1 VKGKI
6 IFVVILAMLVA
17 LVWFI
22 GTRTRDAHVVP
33 KPRPEEPAEASAPEG
48 TAASASASGSA
59 PGAAPGVSAS
69 GDAGPPLLDRPL
81 RVVAPSWELAAA
93 LYVANGGKTTADG
106 SAMRAAR
113 LDVAIDVAPS
123 AHDLENRL
131 ARGGADAEGADV
143 AVLPLPAF
151 VAAYERIRALEP
163 QIVHVVAWSRGREV
177 LLGAKEGMLGKP
189 GALTG
194 EVAVASDDPS
204 ATALALFALDETGTA
219 PAHVRVAPDP
229 RGATLAALAR
239 PLPGD
244 RAPDA
249 PSKVLL
255 TTADASRLIPFV
267 AVAARGLVES
277 RAAVLGALIRAWV
290 DGASALRKDVPGAAR
305 RIAGEP
311 GALEPAA
318 MLERMAWMGDP
329 GPGDEAFAL
338 GVLGS
343 DPVNVPWLFAR
354 DWRLLRETGML
365 TSPAPSGAVV
375 AAQPFARA
383 FSSVP
388 ERPAPPAVTP
398 PDAGVRPLLVR
409 RFARGDAEAVA
420 TEIAWLAGVFE
431 RSPLRVTGRPALL
444 AKDAADFAIDHRGV
458 KTDRIVVVPTPLAD
472 NGVALVEVLAAP

>member
-6 IFVVILAMLVA
+6 VFLVILAMLVA
-17 LVWFI
+17 LVWLV
-22 GTRTRDAHVVP
+22 GTRTRDPHVVP
-33 KPRPEEPAEASAPEG
+33 PPRHEEVPEAAVTAVASAAE
-48 TAASASASGSA
+48 SASGAS
-59 PGAAPGVSAS
+59 PAASVT
-69 GDAGPPLLDRPL
+69 GDAGAPLLDRPL

-93 LYVANGGKTTADG
+93 LYVANGGRTTADG
-106 SAMRAAR
+106 SATRAAR
-113 LDVAIDVAPS
+113 LDVAIDVATS
-123 AHDLENRL
+123 ARDLENRL

-177 LLGAKEGMLGKP
+177 LLGAKDGMLGKP
-189 GALTG
+189 GAIAG
-194 EVAVASDDPS
+194 DVAVAADDPS
-204 ATALALFALDETGTA
+204 ATALALFALDEGGTP
-219 PAHVRVAPDP
+219 PARVRVAPDP
-229 RGATLAALAR
+229 RGASLAAMAR
-239 PLPGD
+239 PLPAD

-255 TTADASRLIPFV
+255 TTADASRLVPFV

-277 RAAVLGALIRAWV
+277 RASVLAALLRAWV
-290 DGASALRKDVPGAAR
+290 DGAAALRKDVPGAAR

-338 GVLGS
+338 GATGTDAVT
-343 DPVNVPWLFAR
+343 VPWLFGR
-354 DWRLLRETGML
+354 DWRLLREAGML

-375 AAQPFARA
+375 AAQPFLRA
-383 FSSVP
+383 FPSPP
-388 ERPAPPAVTP
+388 ERPAPPAVAP
-398 PDAGVRPLLVR
+398 PDASARALLAR

-431 RSPLRVTGRPALL
+431 RSPLRVTARPASL
-444 AKDAADFAIDHRGV
+444 AKDAADFASDHRGV
-458 KTDRIVVVPTPLAD
+458 KNDRIVVTTTALAD
-472 NGVALVEVLAAP
+472 SGVAVVEVLAAP